1 MTYSE
6 AVDYILDIP
15 KFTKKNDAAHTKAFL
30 KTLGDPQRKMRII
43 HVAGTNGKGSVCAYL
58 DGMLRSE
65 QKRTGLFTSPHLVKI
80 NERIVIDGQ
89 MISDERF
96 LEVFEETMQA
106 VDKMK
111 EAGLSHPT
119 FFEFLF
125 GMAVLAFAE
134 SGVEYAVLE
143 TGLGGRL
150 DATNAVESPAA
161 SVITSIGFD
170 HEQYLGDTLEK
181 IASEKAGI
189 IKPHVPVYYAQT
201 TGESDSVIEKEAKK
215 RGSFCKKIGKDAYEI
230 LGIED
235 KHIAFSCLND
245 YYGTT
250 CFKIIYDYLSTH
262 SDDDKYRYCMVG
274 YQLKNTVTENGS
286 VARGVCTTDADSNLI
301 SVVEHTQIE
310 QHEGGIRFTEDKGE
324 TWHEIDGNTIVSM
337 NLWGFSESFIKEAKD
352 RFAAFLDDAMVNNP
366 LKGEYFLPSVVSQL
380 LDEDKASVK
389 VLQSPDKW
397 YGVTYREDKPGIVK
411 ALADKAAD
419 GLYPTPLWQ

>member
-1 MTYSE
+1 MEVAYAYQDLDDLPEGYSVPE
-6 AVDYILDIP
+6 GREKPWGTCHAILAARDLIDAPFAV
-15 KFTKKNDAAHTKAFL
+15 
-30 KTLGDPQRKMRII
+30 
-43 HVAGTNGKGSVCAYL
+43 
-58 DGMLRSE
+58 
-65 QKRTGLFTSPHLVKI
+65 I
-80 NERIVIDGQ
+80 NAD
-89 MISDERF
+89 
-96 LEVFEETMQA
+96 
-106 VDKMK
+106 
-111 EAGLSHPT
+111 
-119 FFEFLF
+119 
-125 GMAVLAFAE
+125 
-134 SGVEYAVLE
+134 
-143 TGLGGRL
+143 
-150 DATNAVESPAA
+150 
-161 SVITSIGFD
+161 
-170 HEQYLGDTLEK
+170 
-181 IASEKAGI
+181 
-189 IKPHVPVYYAQT
+189 
-201 TGESDSVIEKEAKK
+201 
-215 RGSFCKKIGKDAYEI
+215 
-230 LGIED
+230 
-235 KHIAFSCLND
+235 D